1 MGDRAAWRGFP
12 LAFLG
17 FGCLYAWGYVS
28 WSTDALATQAVS
40 GVALDASWV
49 VSASVVPIALVA
61 LALLSRRFDLERM
74 GWLYAMAPAL
84 AAVGSVLSVAYQY
97 VGHPALA
104 TLLAVVS
111 GAGTAGASALFGM
124 LWYLALSRLNMATLE
139 VVVPLTFVVSALCTL
154 VVPSM
159 AQVPALVVALL
170 LVLLCAASLWR
181 VRAMRATGAVDAR
194 WLEESERPAARAP
207 EAPEASVGGIARM
220 LVFGVVAWGV
230 MNVVPMGSHDAATPP
245 FGIDAQG
252 FVGYLFA
259 ILYAL
264 LIIRYAVRVDF
275 QALALMTLPPLV
287 LSVTL
292 FALGGPVAT
301 FWAGVLNV
309 GLNSC
314 CEIILLLHFVRIAQ
328 GRPGRRAFWL
338 GLGSAAS
345 YLGVFLGQLGDALCA
360 RIGIPT
366 AEPALFCLVIVCVY
380 VFAMMLIPQRT
391 APAEDGAAVLGAFG
405 LRGGEAVAHVGHP
418 DAAGGRAA
426 TEGVTAGPSGM
437 CGTAGE
443 DSVAVGDPDAV
454 AVACERIAR
463 EYQLSTREAEV
474 CAYLARGR
482 SQTYIRDALLLSKN
496 TVSTHVRRLY
506 AKLGVHS
513 KQELIDLVERHR

>member
-1 MGDRAAWRGFP
+1 MWRSFP

-49 VSASVVPIALVA
+49 VSASVVPIALVI

-74 GWLYAMAPAL
+74 GWLYAVAPVL

-97 VGHPALA
+97 VGHPTLA
-104 TLLAVVS
+104 TFLAVVS

-124 LWYLALSRLNMATLE
+124 LWYLALSRLNAATLE
-139 VVVPLTFVVSALCTL
+139 VVVPLTFVASALCAL

-170 LVLLCAASLWR
+170 LVLVCAASLWH
-181 VRAMRATGAVDAR
+181 VRTMLATGTADAR
-194 WLEESERPAARAP
+194 WLEESERPAVGAP

-230 MNVVPMGSHDAATPP
+230 MNILPTGLPDAATPS
-245 FGIDAQG
+245 FGIDARG

-287 LSVTL
+287 LSVML
-292 FALGGPVAT
+292 FSLGGPVAT

-314 CEIILLLHFVRIAQ
+314 CEIILLLYFVRIAQ
-328 GRPGRRAFWL
+328 GRPCQRAFWL

-360 RIGIPT
+360 RAGIL
-366 AEPALFCLVIVCVY
+366 AVDPALFCLGVVCVY
-380 VFAMMLIPQRT
+380 AFAMMLIPQRT
-391 APAEDGAAVLGAFG
+391 APMG
-405 LRGGEAVAHVGHP
+405 GGEADLDTCASRGATAIMGLSGARGGRMATAGSTAAEPLGAHG
-418 DAAGGRAA
+418 AGGEEPAN
-426 TEGVTAGPSGM
+426 S
-437 CGTAGE
+437 
-443 DSVAVGDPDAV
+443 GDPDAI

-463 EYQLSTREAEV
+463 ECQLSTREAEV